1 MVHRLCTHMPPPS
14 FHQLYDLMTMGF
26 KHQIISCTSPTQ
38 LLQVTLNHM
47 ETVRGLV
54 EGESPLCVC
63 LCVCAC
69 VRVCGLVEGES
80 PLCVRLCVCACVCAP
95 EHIFPRM

>member
-1 MVHRLCTHMPPPS
+1 MPPPF

-54 EGESPLCVC
+54 EGESPLLGVC
-63 LCVCAC
+63 LCMC
-69 VRVCGLVEGES
+69 VWVWAGGG
-80 PLCVRLCVCACVCAP
+80 
-95 EHIFPRM
+95 